1 MLRLHDP
8 LKIGSLELKNR
19 IVMPPMATT
28 HSTQHGQVTDKL
40 LNHYAERSEGLGLLI
55 VEHSYVT
62 RRGRIRVNQLG
73 VHSDDLIPGLISLVD
88 AVHEHDAP
96 IALQINH
103 AGGATTRDICG
114 AQPVAPSAVMHPRR
128 GQELPRPLS
137 LDEIEGVV
145 NDFRDAARR
154 AMEAGFDAVEVHGAH
169 GFLLSQF
176 LSPITNKR
184 TDEFGGPLVNRVR
197 LSCRII
203 EEIKGE
209 LGSNFP
215 LLYRI
220 GVDDMYP
227 GGLTLEEGVEAARMI
242 AGKGVDVMDVSGGL
256 SSGRPEGL
264 DGPGYFVPHASAVRD
279 AVGLPVIG
287 VGGITTAEEA
297 DAIIGSGRVDLVAIG
312 RAILREPKWAAQAL
326 VKLSDRKQS

>member
-1 MLRLHDP
+1 MPRLHDP

-19 IVMPPMATT
+19 IVMPPMATN

-40 LNHYAERSEGLGLLI
+40 LSHYAERSEGLGLLI

-73 VHSDDLIPGLISLVD
+73 VHSDDLITGLTSLVD
-88 AVHEHDAP
+88 AVHEHDTP

-103 AGGATTRDICG
+103 AGGATTRDVCG

-184 TDEFGGPLVNRVR
+184 TDEFGGSLENRVR
-197 LSCRII
+197 LSCLII
-203 EEIKGE
+203 EEIRRE
-209 LGSNFP
+209 LGSGFP

-220 GVDDMYP
+220 GIEDMYP
-227 GGLTLEEGVEAARMI
+227 GGLMLDEGVRAARLI
-242 AGKGVDVMDVSGGL
+242 AEKGIDIMDVSGGL
-256 SSGRPEGL
+256 CGGRPEGL
-264 DGPGYFVPHASAVRD
+264 DGPGYFVPHAAAVKEV
-279 AVGLPVIG
+279 VGLPVIG
-287 VGGITTAEEA
+287 VGGITRAEDA
-297 DAIIGSGRVDLVAIG
+297 DEIIGSGRVDLVAVG
-312 RAILREPKWAAQAL
+312 RAILRDPRWASKAL
-326 VKLSDRKQS
+326 LELGCG